1 MRRPARGGVCPR
13 GQQAGEVYVT
23 LALTCVLAT
32 PYHDLL

>member
-13 GQQAGEVYVT
+13 SLQVDEVYLT
-23 LALTCVLAT
+23 PALTCVLAT